1 MNTDN
6 AAKYGRGRDVIA
18 KSLDSGPDF
27 CYYSAIKY
35 ATRLR
40 MVSEMPFFKKW
51 YYRIVLH
58 KGGRIKDY
66 FKMIDFI
73 ERMKVR
79 YASRSYECMCE
90 CEKILEHGV

>member
-1 MNTDN
+1 MNN

-27 CYYSAIKY
+27 CYFSAIKY
-35 ATRLR
+35 ATRMR
-40 MVSEMPFFKKW
+40 KVSEMSFFKKW

-58 KGGRIKDY
+58 KGGRKKDY

-73 ERMKVR
+73 ERMKGR
-79 YASRSYECMCE
+79 YASTAYKCMDE
-90 CEKILEHGV
+90 CEKILEYGV